1 MKTQRMLQ
9 FSQEKQ
15 GGCHG
20 LPERTSRKR
29 NNEGYVIRGRDK
41 GAEKKG
47 AEEEGTGEHGEGGI
61 LRWLRQGRLGRGE
74 VGETGVEGKVR
85 EGRDEARGE
94 RRGVG

>member
-47 AEEEGTGEHGEGGI
+47 AEEEG
-61 LRWLRQGRLGRGE
+61 GRANM
-74 VGETGVEGKVR
+74 VTVK
-85 EGRDEARGE
+85 EAF
-94 RRGVG
+94 